1 MIPVAWV
8 KYFTR
13 KSVMCDDY
21 VVSSSEI
28 KLSSFMS
35 LTVLGGVQKESKT
48 RLNRV
53 GSPRHGQPKIITERK
68 HNPSYPTV

>member
-13 KSVMCDDY
+13 KSVMRVDY
-21 VVSSSEI
+21 VVSCNEI

-48 RLNRV
+48 RLTCL
-53 GSPRHGQPKIITERK
+53 GPPRHGQPKIITERK